1 VRRHWELVEVSIDN
15 LSHEGRGVGRINGKT
30 VFVFGALPGERVHA
44 RILRKRGR
52 FDEAEVVE
60 VLQASGDRIVPRC
73 AYFGVCGG
81 CSMQHVGEAYQLRH
95 KQGVLIELLRHQA
108 GITPRRIADPIRGPQ
123 WGYRRKVRLGV
134 KSVPK
139 KGGVLVG
146 FRERAKP
153 YIADSARCDIL
164 EPRVGDRLL
173 ELRAL
178 IENLSISANV
188 PQIEVALGDDC
199 GALVVRH
206 LAALG
211 ENDLDR
217 LRCFASESGLSIYLQ
232 SGGPNSIVGTGNEE
246 ESLHYTV
253 DGLSLAFTP
262 TDFTQV
268 NADINELM
276 VMRALDYLEL
286 EPHDQVADL
295 FCGIG
300 NFSLPM
306 ARRAGQVRGAEGD
319 ERLVDRARMNA
330 LSNGLSNVEFEV
342 MDLARADAIP
352 ALELHKVTK
361 VLLDPPRTGALILLQ
376 SGVFDAVSRLVYVS
390 CNPVTFARDAAVLI
404 RDHGFNLSETGILDM
419 FPQTAHVESISFF
432 ERK

>member
-1 VRRHWELVEVSIDN
+1 MRRHWELVEVSIDN

-30 VFVFGALPGERVHA
+30 VFVFGALPGERVRA

-268 NADINELM
+268 NADINELI

-319 ERLVDRARMNA
+319 DAWSTAR
-330 LSNGLSNVEFEV
+330 E
-342 MDLARADAIP
+342 
-352 ALELHKVTK
+352 
-361 VLLDPPRTGALILLQ
+361 
-376 SGVFDAVSRLVYVS
+376 
-390 CNPVTFARDAAVLI
+390 
-404 RDHGFNLSETGILDM
+404 
-419 FPQTAHVESISFF
+419 
-432 ERK
+432 

>member
-1 VRRHWELVEVSIDN
+1 MRWSFDIRRHSV
-15 LSHEGRGVGRINGKT
+15 KT
-30 VFVFGALPGERVHA
+30 
-44 RILRKRGR
+44 IW
-52 FDEAEVVE
+52 
-60 VLQASGDRIVPRC
+60 I
-73 AYFGVCGG
+73 
-81 CSMQHVGEAYQLRH
+81 
-95 KQGVLIELLRHQA
+95 
-108 GITPRRIADPIRGPQ
+108 
-123 WGYRRKVRLGV
+123 
-134 KSVPK
+134 
-139 KGGVLVG
+139 
-146 FRERAKP
+146 
-153 YIADSARCDIL
+153 
-164 EPRVGDRLL
+164 
-173 ELRAL
+173 
-178 IENLSISANV
+178 
-188 PQIEVALGDDC
+188 
-199 GALVVRH
+199 
-206 LAALG
+206 
-211 ENDLDR
+211 
-217 LRCFASESGLSIYLQ
+217 ASESELSIYLQ

-268 NADINELM
+268 NADRNELM
-276 VMRALDYLEL
+276 VICALDYLEL

-300 NFSLPM
+300 SFSLLM

-342 MDLARADAIP
+342 VDLARADAIP
-352 ALELHKVTK
+352 ALELHKATK

-404 RDHGFNLSETGILDM
+404 REHGFNLSEAGILDM